1 MNVPQKP
8 TLITGFFFQN
18 SLTLGVG
25 MTTDG
30 AGVFVRDM
38 TLRTMFS
45 GVIAHFGGGML
56 VGKMTD
62 HYGESELF
70 DVVLGPKA
78 LWFTKR
84 YVHRDDLVL
93 YKFKKGV
100 DDVWRGTYNG
110 RSTGK
115 GEAHCVLTVVPEDF
129 LMPKEKK
136 GHRPKPKDPF
146 ED

>member
-1 MNVPQKP
+1 MDVSQKP

-18 SLTLGVG
+18 SLTFGVR
-25 MTTDG
+25 MKADG

-45 GVIAHFGGGML
+45 GVIGPECGLL
-56 VGKMTD
+56 VGRMTD

-84 YVHRDDLVL
+84 YVQRDDLVL
-93 YKFKKGV
+93 YKFKKGA
-100 DDVWRGTYNG
+100 DGIWRGTYDG
-110 RSTGK
+110 RATGR
-115 GEAHCVLTVVPEDF
+115 GEAHCVLMEVPEDF
-129 LMPKEKK
+129 FLPKKK
-136 GHRPKPKDPF
+136 KSRQAKHRDAF